1 YAAMPVMAMT
11 AAAVVAVDARL
22 RRASAGGGGGNALIR
37 GSPRAFAAAAVLV
50 CVLASGWVLDYRYV
64 TQRMFWGHW
73 QPVAERMLTAC
84 EHSTTGT
91 ITTWTWGHTTITI
104 PCSRLHR

>member
-1 YAAMPVMAMT
+1 MT
-11 AAAVVAVDARL
+11 AAAVVAVGARQ
-22 RRASAGGGGGNALIR
+22 RRQASAEGGGSNALTR
-37 GSPRAFAAAAVLV
+37 SSPRAFAAAAVLV
-50 CVLASGWVLDYRYV
+50 CVLALSWVLDYRYV

-84 EHSTTGT
+84 EHSTSGA
-91 ITTWTWGHTTITI
+91 ITTWTWGHSTITL